1 MDGCGG
7 RRATWCHKAQ
17 LKRARPGSV
26 QPAGAKAQKGDCPLW
41 EPEPEQQALGKAM
54 HRGVPG
60 PGLRGLKAA
69 EGSAKDL
76 GGSCLEAG
84 RDFGVLKENG
94 APRTL
99 GEADEAPSSRK
110 RARPARSKA
119 RRVAANV
126 RERKRILDYNE
137 AFNALRRA
145 LRHDLGGKRLSKIA
159 TLRRAIHRIT
169 ALSLVLRASPAPRWP
184 CGHLECHSRAERVGD
199 PGYAGSSP
207 PRPGPPPAGPFAP
220 RCASC
225 SQHTPPGRPV
235 AEAQGVAPASAV
247 SWRRGPGAPL
257 AWPLGHPRAGS
268 GLGYQHP

>member
-1 MDGCGG
+1 
-7 RRATWCHKAQ
+7 
-17 LKRARPGSV
+17 
-26 QPAGAKAQKGDCPLW
+26 
-41 EPEPEQQALGKAM
+41 M

-60 PGLRGLKAA
+60 PGPRGPKGA

-84 RDFGVLKENG
+84 KDFGVLRENG
-94 APRTL
+94 LPRGL
-99 GEADEAPSSRK
+99 GEAEEVQSSRK
-110 RARPARSKA
+110 RARPVRSKA

-169 ALSLVLRASPAPRWP
+169 ALSLVLRTSPAPRWP
-184 CGHLECHSRAERVGD
+184 CAHLECHGQSERARDAGD
-199 PGYAGSSP
+199 AGCSP
-207 PRPGPPPAGPFAP
+207 PPPAGLFAQ

-225 SQHTPPGRPV
+225 SQHTPLGRPV
-235 AEAQGVAPASAV
+235 TEAQGLAQASTG
-247 SWRRGPGAPL
+247 SWRLCPGAPL
-257 AWPLGHPRAGS
+257 ACLLGHPRVDS
-268 GLGYQHP
+268 EPSYQHS

>member
-1 MDGCGG
+1 
-7 RRATWCHKAQ
+7 
-17 LKRARPGSV
+17 
-26 QPAGAKAQKGDCPLW
+26 
-41 EPEPEQQALGKAM
+41 M

-60 PGLRGLKAA
+60 PGLRGPKGA

-76 GGSCLEAG
+76 GGSSLEA
-84 RDFGVLKENG
+84 RKDFGVLRENG
-94 APRTL
+94 VPRAL
-99 GEADEAPSSRK
+99 DEAEEVPSSRK
-110 RARPARSKA
+110 RARPVRSKA

-184 CGHLECHSRAERVGD
+184 CAHLECHGQLERAGD
-199 PGYAGSSP
+199 AGETGSSP
-207 PRPGPPPAGPFAP
+207 PPPTGLFAP

-225 SQHTPPGRPV
+225 SLHTPLGRPV
-235 AEAQGVAPASAV
+235 TEAQGLAHASTG
-247 SWRRGPGAPL
+247 SWRRCPGAPF
-257 AWPLGHPRAGS
+257 ACPLGHPRVDS
-268 GLGYQHP
+268 EPSYQHS